1 MLQAF
6 ARSDIY
12 IVSGTTDNENILTN
26 GDNVDIFL
34 INTAEETQRTS
45 SEIFKSTVGL
55 TMKDDELTVVFS
67 TTENRKGYGKQ
78 YIPVSELESVL
89 SVLQEAATNGIE
101 EEDQVLTTAETVKRS
116 LVQNDDGEIRFK
128 TEQTKG
134 KKPTLIANQE
144 QFADFVNTLS
154 QYVPK
159 ILSKVQ
165 SLKNK

>member
-1 MLQAF
+1 M
-6 ARSDIY
+6 
-12 IVSGTTDNENILTN
+12 
-26 GDNVDIFL
+26 DIFL
-34 INTAEETQRTS
+34 INTAEETQRSS

-78 YIPVSELESVL
+78 YIPVGELKDVL
-89 SVLQEAATNGIE
+89 SVLQNASQNGIE
-101 EEDQVLTTAETVKRS
+101 EENEVLTTAETVKRS
-116 LVQNDDGEIRFK
+116 LIQNEDGEIRFK

-134 KKPTLIANQE
+134 KKPTLISNQE

-159 ILSKVQ
+159 ILSKVN